1 MCDISISLL
10 SNLIDTIKNKKQ
22 ISEKKLILL
31 CFTYL
36 YFSQE
41 DEEQELKELT
51 EEQELKE
58 LKDELKEELTEEQ
71 ELKDELKDELKEEL
85 KDTELLKIAAISTL
99 LYHFYKYPNNNSIYS
114 K

>member
-22 ISEKKLILL
+22 ISEKQLILL

-41 DEEQELKELT
+41 HEEQELKEQ

-58 LKDELKEELTEEQ
+58 KKEEELKDEEVTKEQEEQ
-71 ELKDELKDELKEEL
+71 ELTNE
-85 KDTELLKIAAISTL
+85 ELLKIAAISTL